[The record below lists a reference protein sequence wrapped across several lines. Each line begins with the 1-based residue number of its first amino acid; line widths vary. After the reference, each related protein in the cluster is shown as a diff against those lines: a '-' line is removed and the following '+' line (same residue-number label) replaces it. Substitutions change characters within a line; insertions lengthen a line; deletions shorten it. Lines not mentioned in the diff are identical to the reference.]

1 MSPEVP
7 PSGSPRV
14 VRIFVSREKGLRPL
28 PGDYEDLEDAK
39 YIFEKHRGD
48 VNWCLIAEIEPGSER
63 PNFLLHGTAGGVG
76 VDWKYVGTE

>member
-1 MSPEVP
+1 MSDEAP
-7 PSGSPRV
+7 PPGPRRV

-48 VNWCLIAEIEPGSER
+48 VVWCLIAEIEPGSER
-63 PNFLLHGTAGGVG
+63 PNFLLHGTAAERGVE
-76 VDWKYVGTE
+76 WKYVGIE